1 MKHSTATPAQP
12 AGLFYEIRVG
22 QHLDPA
28 CAVWLAGLTISN
40 GEAGTALLRGY
51 LADQAALYGVLQ
63 WLRDFNIPLLDMRCT
78 DDTQS

>member
-1 MKHSTATPAQP
+1 MKRSTETLAPP
-12 AGLFYEIRVG
+12 AGILYEIRVG

-28 CAVWLAGLTISN
+28 CSVWLAGLTISN

-63 WLRDFNIPLLDMRCT
+63 WLRDFNIPLLDMRCA
-78 DDTQS
+78 DDMQS

>member
-1 MKHSTATPAQP
+1 MKRSTETPAQP
-12 AGLFYEIRVG
+12 VGLFYEIRVG
-22 QHLDPA
+22 QHLDPE
-28 CAVWLAGLTISN
+28 CAAWLAGLMISN

-63 WLRDFNIPLLDMRCT
+63 WLRDFNVPLIDVRCA